1 MKSVHSTATMNR
13 YKDIL
18 GCKDSVSQML
28 QNTVDGLSN
37 EFTRSEKT
45 AEEVIFELFKLPNK
59 EQGAIGKLIAVL
71 KSYGIQDSD
80 PRLKPMMDI
89 ILAIEKKSEERANE
103 AKDPK
108 HWRLSKKDFC
118 RCVSESLNLISRT
131 LRNQLII
138 PSWTQ
143 FCKTIKEI
151 YETCKLNN
159 DGSVATTIPQLAR
172 IDPKIWGVAICTVD
186 GQRTS
191 FGDAKKPFCIQS
203 LSKAFNYAICASDL
217 GADFVHKYVGQE
229 PSGRLFNEICLDSKN
244 IPHNPL
250 ISAGAI
256 VIASLLKSELN
267 LADRFDSVLN
277 IYRQIAGGEYVGF
290 NNAVFL
296 SEREHS
302 DRNFALAYYLNEYK
316 CFPPSM
322 RNLGDLMD
330 FYFQLMSLETTT
342 ESAAVLAATL
352 ANGGICPITD
362 ERIIESRSCRDVLSL
377 MHSCVASSLFM
388 FVKAIARLDLLS
400 KEYVYSNMHISWNAS
415 LKVQKMNDLLG
426 AMLVVIPNLMG
437 VCLYSPPL
445 DELNN
450 SIRGVEFCR
459 ELIARFA
466 LHNYDNLANLEQNK
480 IDPRKRIGES
490 EKDEIISMLFA
501 ARSNDLN
508 AIRRI
513 FIRGVDLNLT
523 DYDQRTPLHVAASEG
538 NSEIVKFLLNV
549 ARVKVDPL
557 DRWGRTPLDDSKFF
571 KHANVT
577 AILEK
582 ATQMRNVLS
591 SDAGPLDGQLQ
602 RAEDSVV
609 TLAGSLP
616 RSLSVDQDRS
626 STSTS
631 ESDDEQSG
639 IHFTLGKK

>member
-377 MHSCVASSLFM
+377 MHSCGLYDYSGQFAFHVGLPAKSS
-388 FVKAIARLDLLS
+388 
-400 KEYVYSNMHISWNAS
+400 IS
-415 LKVQKMNDLLG
+415 G

>member
-151 YETCKLNN
+151 YETCKSHNN
-159 DGSVATTIPQLAR
+159 GSVATTIPQLAR
-172 IDPKIWGVAICTVD
+172 IDPNIWGVAICTVD

-296 SEREHS
+296 SERENS

-362 ERIIESRSCRDVLSL
+362 KRIIESRSCRDVLSL
-377 MHSCVASSLFM
+377 MHSCGLYDYSGQFAFHVGLPAKSS
-388 FVKAIARLDLLS
+388 
-400 KEYVYSNMHISWNAS
+400 IS
-415 LKVQKMNDLLG
+415 G

-513 FIRGVDLNLT
+513 FMRGVDLNLT

-538 NSEIVKFLLNV
+538 NTEIVKFLLNV
-549 ARVKVDPL
+549 ARVEVNPL

-582 ATQMRNVLS
+582 ATQMRNVLN
-591 SDAGPLDGQLQ
+591 SDAGPLDRQLQ

-631 ESDDEQSG
+631 ESDGEQSG
-639 IHFTLGKK
+639 IHFTLGKNKSNF